1 MIRSIT
7 RLIQFYISVRA
18 AMKLNKLMVGLMC
31 LSGTALSTGAWAA
44 CPGVLTVP
52 VPTPTNSITFFDGL
66 NYSLPILGIDVNST
80 PGQIQDCIVVA
91 TGASGTPVTTN
102 GIAGIDDAYATP
114 SGTGGPTYFRTGD
127 TTIGAGDPTA
137 DKKAKV
143 FAPEF
148 AGDTANTWDATLSA
162 LSTFLAGNDMV
173 VYFNLNQVN
182 SGDSTNQDLFIW
194 AQVRLVDLQDPTR
207 NLYFYIAATP
217 DLGGTGLLN
226 SGTPGDA
233 TFLFTGPQTDATCTY
248 PSAGPAGTPDPCP
261 NGLVGSPTLLTD
273 ANYMV
278 RATGQICLNG
288 PIGIGTPVP
297 CPAPPGG
304 ATVNE
309 NLGANQVSSA
319 IVFPEINAILALP
332 GFGGYDVLQADIR
345 YGCKDSALGTPCPPG
360 EIQNNGFEQIFI
372 GKLNREECVGEQCG
386 TIPEPVTV
394 ALLGLGLLGA
404 GLCRRKGRKS

>member
-1 MIRSIT
+1 
-7 RLIQFYISVRA
+7 LIQFYINRERA
-18 AMKLNKLMVGLMC
+18 AMKLNKLMVGLMF

-52 VPTPTNSITFFDGL
+52 TPTPTNSITFFDGL
-66 NYSLPILGIDVNST
+66 NYSLPILGLEVNST

-91 TGASGTPVTTN
+91 TGSSGTQVTTN
-102 GIAGIDDAYATP
+102 FAGMDNAYATP

-127 TTIGAGDPTA
+127 ASIGAADPGGA
-137 DKKAKV
+137 LQ
-143 FAPEF
+143 F
-148 AGDTANTWDATLSA
+148 AGDTANTWDTQLSA
-162 LSTFLAGNDMV
+162 LSSFLDGNDMV

-194 AQVRLVDLQDPTR
+194 AQIRLVDLQDPTR
-207 NLYFYIAATP
+207 TLYFYVAATP

-233 TFLFTGPQTDATCTY
+233 TALFTGPQTDATCTY
-248 PSAGPAGTPDPCP
+248 PSAGPAGAPNPGGSSPCP
-261 NGLVGSPTLLTD
+261 NGLVGSPTLITD

-309 NLGANQVSSA
+309 NLGANEVSSA

-345 YGCKDSALGTPCPPG
+345 YGCKDSSLGTACPPG
-360 EIQNNGFEQIFI
+360 EIQNNGFEQVFI
-372 GKLNREECVGEQCG
+372 GKLSREECVGEQCA
-386 TIPEPVTV
+386 TIPEPATV

>member
-1 MIRSIT
+1 
-7 RLIQFYISVRA
+7 
-18 AMKLNKLMVGLMC
+18 MKLNKLMVGLMF
-31 LSGTALSTGAWAA
+31 LSGTALSTSAWAD
-44 CPGVLTVP
+44 CPGILTVP
-52 VPTPTNSITFFDGL
+52 TPTPTNSITFYDGL
-66 NYSLPILGIDVNST
+66 NYSLPILGLSVQST
-80 PGQIQDCIVVA
+80 PGQIDDCIVVA
-91 TGASGTPVTTN
+91 TGVNGGPTTTN
-102 GIAGIDDAYATP
+102 IAGMDDAYQTP

-127 TTIGAGDPTA
+127 ATINAADPGGSL
-137 DKKAKV
+137 
-143 FAPEF
+143 EF
-148 AGDTANTWDATLSA
+148 AGDTANTWDTQLSA
-162 LSTFLAGNDMV
+162 LSSFLAGNDMV
-173 VYFNLNQVN
+173 VYFNLNQIN

-194 AQVRLVDLQDPTR
+194 AQIRLVDLDDPTR
-207 NLYFYIAATP
+207 NLYFYVAATP

-233 TFLFTGPQTDATCTY
+233 TALFTGPQTNATCTY

-261 NGLVGSPTLLTD
+261 NGLVGSPTLITD

-309 NLGANQVSSA
+309 NLGADEVSSA

-345 YGCKDSALGTPCPPG
+345 YGCFDTALGTACPPG
-360 EIQNNGFEQIFI
+360 EVQNNGYEQIFI
-372 GKLNREECVGEQCG
+372 GRLSPQVCVGPNCASV
-386 TIPEPVTV
+386 PEPATV

-404 GLCRRKGRKS
+404 GLRRRKGRKS